1 MASNRDWYPVGEPGE
16 MPDVKCAYCYGAGKD
31 PFGLPGPESNCAV
44 CGGKGYN
51 RVMAPYVRCAACGGT
66 GQARGR
72 RLSCTTCKGRGVT
85 TVRVSMVTCPQCKG
99 TGRQPDIE
107 HDLACTLCGGRGRV
121 DRRKQAAGP
130 TASAVRHAPA
140 VSPPPPPPAA
150 RPAPPPLPPEIRPA
164 PSPPTAS
171 AADQIAAYVNSIPGV
186 RPLDLQVIFDLSAAE
201 MEQILQDL
209 VQARRIRQK
218 EDGLYYS
225 T

>member
-16 MPDVKCAYCYGAGKD
+16 MLDVKCAYCHGAGKD

-51 RVMAPYVRCAACGGT
+51 RVTAPYVRCAACGGT
-66 GQARGR
+66 GQARSR

-121 DRRKQAAGP
+121 DRRKQAAVP
-130 TASAVRHAPA
+130 TASAVRQAPA
-140 VSPPPPPPAA
+140 VSPPPPPP
-150 RPAPPPLPPEIRPA
+150 PEIRPA
-164 PSPPTAS
+164 PSSPPTAS
-171 AADQIAAYVNSIPGV
+171 AADQIAAYVNNFPGV
-186 RPLDLQVIFDLSAAE
+186 RPLDVQVIFGLSPAE
-201 MEQILQDL
+201 MERILQDL
-209 VQARRIRQK
+209 ALSRRIRQK

>member
-16 MPDVKCAYCYGAGKD
+16 MLDVKCAYCHGAGKD

-51 RVMAPYVRCAACGGT
+51 RVTAPYVRCAACGGT
-66 GQARGR
+66 GQARSR

-99 TGRQPDIE
+99 RGRQPDIE

-121 DRRKQAAGP
+121 DRRKQAAVP
-130 TASAVRHAPA
+130 TASAVRPA
-140 VSPPPPPPAA
+140 PPPPPPAA
-150 RPAPPPLPPEIRPA
+150 RPAPPPPPPEIRTA

-171 AADQIAAYVNSIPGV
+171 AADQIAAYVNNFPGV
-186 RPLDLQVIFDLSAAE
+186 RPLDVQVIFGLPPAE
-201 MEQILQDL
+201 MERILQDL
-209 VQARRIRQK
+209 AQARRIRQK